1 MYGDLPFY
9 SGLLRHYTA
18 RSDKQ
23 IIFYNTIMA
32 ATQDK
37 ITLIAEAREMYGKKV
52 NALRKKGLMPANIY
66 GKDFDPTAITVNYL
80 EFYNTFKKAG
90 ETSVI
95 YVDVKGKTIPTL
107 ISDIQ
112 IHPLNRTI
120 LHADLRKV
128 DLKKKIEAY
137 VPVKIVGESLAVDQ
151 KNGVLITQL
160 DRISIEALPTNIPH
174 EIEIDISVLKEIG
187 DEITVGSI
195 PKSDT
200 FEVTEDP
207 ERVIVSVTE
216 HIEESVEVQT
226 ATETPEILSEKA
238 EEGEEAATDADKKNE
253 E

>member
-1 MYGDLPFY
+1 M
-9 SGLLRHYTA
+9 S
-18 RSDKQ
+18 
-23 IIFYNTIMA
+23 
-32 ATQDK
+32 ATQEK
-37 ITLIAEAREMYGKKV
+37 ITINATPREVFGKQV
-52 NALRKKGLMPANIY
+52 NALRKSGILPANIY
-66 GKDFDPTAITVNYL
+66 GKDFDSKAISLNYA
-80 EFYNTFKKAG
+80 EFYKTFKHAG
-90 ETSVI
+90 ETSVV
-95 YVDVKGKTIPTL
+95 YVEVDGKIIPTL
-107 ISDIQ
+107 ITDIQ
-112 IHPLNRTI
+112 IHPLSRTI

-137 VPVKIVGESLAVDQ
+137 VPIKIIGESEAVNQ

-174 EIEIDISVLKEIG
+174 DIEIDISVLKEIG

-216 HIEESVEVQT
+216 HIEETVEVQT
-226 ATETPEILSEKA
+226 ATEAPEILTEKA
-238 EEGEEAATDADKKNE
+238 AEGEEAAGDAGDKKKE